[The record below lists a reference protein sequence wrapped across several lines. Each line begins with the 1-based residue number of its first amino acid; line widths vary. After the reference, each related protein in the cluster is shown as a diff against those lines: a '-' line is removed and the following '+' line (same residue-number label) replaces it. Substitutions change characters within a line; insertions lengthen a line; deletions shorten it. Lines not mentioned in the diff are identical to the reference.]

1 MLLKLCAKCGA
12 ATPNHNA
19 ICDRCAERLP
29 AMQRERHAGY
39 DKHRDP
45 AKVAFYRSAAW
56 RTLRLRKLE
65 SIGYRCEECVREWQA
80 GLRRE
85 EDIELAT
92 EVHHIE
98 PLEVN
103 WARRLDITNLKGD
116 CKAHHSAEESHHKQP
131 CFAAKAPRWRETHPG
146 GRAGLVF
153 SAVTRALPGR
163 ARDKT
168 GRKRGKNRALECVRL
183 GHTGRER
190 RIVTCPTHANPS
202 TSCWRRGASI

>member
-1 MLLKLCAKCGA
+1 MSLSHMVRMMRPVSVQAFCFVRRCAVLLKLCSKCGA

-45 AKVAFYRSAAW
+45 AKVAFYRSGPW
-56 RTLRLRKLE
+56 RALRLRKLE

-116 CKAHHSAEESHHKQP
+116 CKAHHSAEESHHKR
-131 CFAAKAPRWRETHPG
+131 PRGGSKSTG
-146 GRAGLVF
+146 GR
-153 SAVTRALPGR
+153 RA
-163 ARDKT
+163 
-168 GRKRGKNRALECVRL
+168 
-183 GHTGRER
+183 
-190 RIVTCPTHANPS
+190 
-202 TSCWRRGASI
+202 

>member
-1 MLLKLCAKCGA
+1 MRGA
-12 ATPNHNA
+12 LASDAAGAT
-19 ICDRCAERLP
+19 CS
-29 AMQRERHAGY
+29 Y

-131 CFAAKAPRWRETHPG
+131 RGRSKSTG
-146 GRAGLVF
+146 GR
-153 SAVTRALPGR
+153 RA
-163 ARDKT
+163 
-168 GRKRGKNRALECVRL
+168 
-183 GHTGRER
+183 
-190 RIVTCPTHANPS
+190 
-202 TSCWRRGASI
+202 

>member
-1 MLLKLCAKCGA
+1 MFRPEVCAVLLKLCAKCGA

-45 AKVAFYRSAAW
+45 AKVAFYRSGPW
-56 RTLRLRKLE
+56 RALRHRKLE

-98 PLEVN
+98 PIEVN

-116 CKAHHSAEESHHKQP
+116 CKAHHSAEESHHKR
-131 CFAAKAPRWRETHPG
+131 PRGGSKSTG
-146 GRAGLVF
+146 GR
-153 SAVTRALPGR
+153 RA
-163 ARDKT
+163 
-168 GRKRGKNRALECVRL
+168 
-183 GHTGRER
+183 
-190 RIVTCPTHANPS
+190 
-202 TSCWRRGASI
+202 

>member
-56 RTLRLRKLE
+56 RALRRRKLE

-98 PLEVN
+98 PI
-103 WARRLDITNLKGD
+103 DIN
-116 CKAHHSAEESHHKQP
+116 
-131 CFAAKAPRWRETHPG
+131 
-146 GRAGLVF
+146 
-153 SAVTRALPGR
+153 
-163 ARDKT
+163 
-168 GRKRGKNRALECVRL
+168 
-183 GHTGRER
+183 
-190 RIVTCPTHANPS
+190 
-202 TSCWRRGASI
+202 

>member
-1 MLLKLCAKCGA
+1 MQAMTST
-12 ATPNHNA
+12 ATRP
-19 ICDRCAERLP
+19 RWP
-29 AMQRERHAGY
+29 
-39 DKHRDP
+39 
-45 AKVAFYRSAAW
+45 
-56 RTLRLRKLE
+56 

-131 CFAAKAPRWRETHPG
+131 RGRSKSTG
-146 GRAGLVF
+146 GR
-153 SAVTRALPGR
+153 RA
-163 ARDKT
+163 
-168 GRKRGKNRALECVRL
+168 
-183 GHTGRER
+183 
-190 RIVTCPTHANPS
+190 
-202 TSCWRRGASI
+202 

>member
-1 MLLKLCAKCGA
+1 MFRPEVCAVLLKLCAKCGA

-45 AKVAFYRSAAW
+45 AKVAFYRSGPW
-56 RTLRLRKLE
+56 RALRLRKLE

-98 PLEVN
+98 PIE
-103 WARRLDITNLKGD
+103 I
-116 CKAHHSAEESHHKQP
+116 
-131 CFAAKAPRWRETHPG
+131 
-146 GRAGLVF
+146 GRA
-153 SAVTRALPGR
+153 S
-163 ARDKT
+163 
-168 GRKRGKNRALECVRL
+168 C
-183 GHTGRER
+183 RER
-190 RIVTCPTHANPS
+190 E
-202 TSCWRRGASI
+202 

>member
-45 AKVAFYRSAAW
+45 AK
-56 RTLRLRKLE
+56 
-65 SIGYRCEECVREWQA
+65 EWQA

-116 CKAHHSAEESHHKQP
+116 CKAHHSAEESHHKR
-131 CFAAKAPRWRETHPG
+131 PRGGSKSTG
-146 GRAGLVF
+146 GR
-153 SAVTRALPGR
+153 RA
-163 ARDKT
+163 
-168 GRKRGKNRALECVRL
+168 
-183 GHTGRER
+183 
-190 RIVTCPTHANPS
+190 
-202 TSCWRRGASI
+202 

>member
-1 MLLKLCAKCGA
+1 MFRPEVCAVLLKLCAKCGA

-65 SIGYRCEECVREWQA
+65 SIGYRCEE
-80 GLRRE
+80 
-85 EDIELAT
+85 DIELAT

-131 CFAAKAPRWRETHPG
+131 RGRSKSTG
-146 GRAGLVF
+146 GR
-153 SAVTRALPGR
+153 RA
-163 ARDKT
+163 
-168 GRKRGKNRALECVRL
+168 
-183 GHTGRER
+183 
-190 RIVTCPTHANPS
+190 
-202 TSCWRRGASI
+202 

>member
-29 AMQRERHAGY
+29 AMRRERHAGY

-56 RTLRLRKLE
+56 RALRLRKLE

-131 CFAAKAPRWRETHPG
+131 RGGSKSTG
-146 GRAGLVF
+146 GR
-153 SAVTRALPGR
+153 RA
-163 ARDKT
+163 
-168 GRKRGKNRALECVRL
+168 
-183 GHTGRER
+183 
-190 RIVTCPTHANPS
+190 
-202 TSCWRRGASI
+202 